1 MTDFERSLDIVWET
15 ALLNKSWR
23 TKIFTLRLEDEFCD
37 MLLPM
42 EIESLAST
50 IVVEFVTSDPSDQ
63 QNRFWECACRMPT
76 TENVTMIDTM
86 NGGNVEQ

>member
-1 MTDFERSLDIVWET
+1 MTDFDRSLDIVWET

-23 TKIFTLRLEDEFCD
+23 TKIFTLRLEYEFCD

-63 QNRFWECACRMPT
+63 QNRFWEHACRMPT
-76 TENVTMIDTM
+76 T
-86 NGGNVEQ
+86 